1 MTLPSTSSALSV
13 QELHSRFSCEYH
25 LLQILNKWVET
36 TSLFRLTTVLPARH
50 THIALPF
57 FCQLPVS
64 RLELQQA
71 LKSQAARR
79 RHLAMSGR
87 DMDKKWVEMRRMKGF
102 HLTE

>member
-1 MTLPSTSSALSV
+1 MTLPSTSSALFV
-13 QELHSRFSCEYH
+13 QELRSRFSCEYH
-25 LLQILNKWVET
+25 LLQILNKRWVET
-36 TSLFRLTTVLPARH
+36 TSLFRLTTVLPAHH
-50 THIALPF
+50 THMALPF

-87 DMDKKWVEMRRMKGF
+87 DMDKKWVVMRMKGF